1 MGRNKQ
7 IVPMSSN
14 RKMNTIFFISLAL
27 LTIRINSY
35 LNSPP
40 IFLPHYHHTF
50 STRQQL
56 SSLAYQD
63 ERYASSSSSSS
74 TFSNRVRRRRNG
86 NNNGGSLE
94 QRLRD
99 IYKQDQKKSSVKRQ
113 SAVKVVHT
121 LDEFKKLLK
130 NEGKDNIIIVR
141 FLANWC
147 KACKSTT
154 PYYYSMANRHNNES
168 NNNNI
173 CFVDVP
179 ITDQNVDLHQGLGI
193 PSIPYGHIYIPNNN
207 NKDGLLVEEFR
218 MK

>member
-1 MGRNKQ
+1 M
-7 IVPMSSN
+7 
-14 RKMNTIFFISLAL
+14 
-27 LTIRINSY
+27 
-35 LNSPP
+35 
-40 IFLPHYHHTF
+40 
-50 STRQQL
+50 
-56 SSLAYQD
+56 
-63 ERYASSSSSSS
+63 
-74 TFSNRVRRRRNG
+74 G

-168 NNNNI
+168 NNNKI

-179 ITDQNVDLHQGLGI
+179 ITDKNVDLHQGLGI
-193 PSIPYGHIYIPNNN
+193 PSIPYGHIYIPYKNH
-207 NKDGLLVEEFR
+207 KVQTLLNWYTQGYCNLKIESGGDNDVNDDNYCIGPYCMIDDIDDESGT
-218 MK
+218 KLN

>member
-56 SSLAYQD
+56 SSL
-63 ERYASSSSSSS
+63 S
-74 TFSNRVRRRRNG
+74 TFSNRVRRRPNG

-99 IYKQDQKKSSVKRQ
+99 INKQDQKKSSVKRQ

-179 ITDQNVDLHQGLGI
+179 ITDKNVDLHQGLGI